1 MAMDMEERGLRCAT
15 RNFRPRTT
23 RRTRGR
29 WTWGQRRKLPSGE
42 TARIKS
48 KPDYFLMRG
57 KDRGRVRRCR
67 WIRPRH
73 HNSDHR
79 ALVMQLRARPGGVR
93 RYTDERKRLPVPP
106 PRPMTEGD
114 TMLEELVDT
123 LEAPGKRDRPDHEWI
138 RGGTWA
144 LIDERASRRK
154 QGTLTQAQGRRL
166 SRRIRQALKQ
176 DRRERARKAGEE
188 IMGALADG
196 SSKRAYGIL
205 RAWHKQC
212 DPAASKPC

>member
-1 MAMDMEERGLRCAT
+1 
-15 RNFRPRTT
+15 
-23 RRTRGR
+23 
-29 WTWGQRRKLPSGE
+29 
-42 TARIKS
+42 
-48 KPDYFLMRG
+48 
-57 KDRGRVRRCR
+57 
-67 WIRPRH
+67 
-73 HNSDHR
+73 
-79 ALVMQLRARPGGVR
+79 
-93 RYTDERKRLPVPP
+93 
-106 PRPMTEGD
+106 MTEGD

-212 DPAASKPC
+212 DPAASKPCYNTLEAQTREREALYRRRPPPGDPIPSRAERPPLSDRPPTDEELR